1 LITSS
6 EVRLIDADGSQA
18 GVVSIEEARRRAL
31 EAGLDLVEVSPQATP
46 PVCRVMDWGKYHYQK
61 LKQQQKA
68 KKKQK
73 TSEVKQ
79 IRFGMKIGQ
88 HDLDIKL
95 KKAAQF
101 LDDGHHVKLT
111 AFFRGRE
118 MAHQDL
124 GFERIETVLADL
136 EKLCPVQV
144 EQKPILSG
152 KQLSMLIKK
161 G

>member
-1 LITSS
+1 M
-6 EVRLIDADGSQA
+6 
-18 GVVSIEEARRRAL
+18 
-31 EAGLDLVEVSPQATP
+31 DLVEVSPQAVP

-61 LKQQQKA
+61 IKQQQKA

-73 TSEVKQ
+73 VSEVKQ

-95 KKAAQF
+95 KKAAEF
-101 LDDGHHVKLT
+101 LSEGHHVKLT

-124 GFERIETVLADL
+124 GFERIQAVVADL
-136 EKLCPVQV
+136 ERLCPVQV